1 MNELDL
7 LIENY
12 FTESF
17 ETSELFR
24 LVEQVMEEELYYKD
38 KQGELKGPISDVNKV
53 ANDIVKFVKRSFPEN
68 YRDADLKLKRG
79 ARVLIFTNFGNLS
92 TRDDVIRKL
101 ATAGFLSEPEV
112 KRSKMYHRATTNFVD
127 ITPSG
132 KQIPIVVQ
140 FDQGGGPA
148 AAGGSY
154 EQEMEDLMNNEFQ
167 KQQKPYVA
175 AKQGGSTANP
185 DIVVFRDG
193 EDFVKI
199 ESKTA
204 IGADFGQFKIE
215 RGEDGLFTQ
224 ISQKTSPE
232 LVKLFGDIKETIDN
246 TCPVNYD
253 PEKSGDLTKFDIKDL
268 AERVE
273 RYYQEKGVDYIVV
286 DDMIYLSSD
295 KPTNLGKKGVKRF
308 KDAAEGGFVRTR
320 VKCHGKSYS
329 TTVAMKFTGIETS
342 AKYYDPE
349 VFNTL
354 FP

>member
-17 ETSELFR
+17 ETSDLLR

-53 ANDIVKFVKRSFPEN
+53 ANDIIKFVKRSFPEN

-132 KQIPIVVQ
+132 KQIPIIVQ

-167 KQQKPYVA
+167 KQQKPYV
-175 AKQGGSTANP
+175 
-185 DIVVFRDG
+185 VVQRDG

-215 RGEDGLFTQ
+215 RGKDGLFTQ
-224 ISQKTSPE
+224 ISQTNSPE
-232 LVKLFGDIKETIDN
+232 LVNLFGDIKETIDN

-253 PEKSGDLTKFDIKDL
+253 PEKSGDLTKFDLKDL

-295 KPTNLGKKGVKRF
+295 AATSLPGVLRF

-329 TTVAMKFTGIETS
+329 TTVAMKFTGIKPS
-342 AKYYDPE
+342 AKYYEPK